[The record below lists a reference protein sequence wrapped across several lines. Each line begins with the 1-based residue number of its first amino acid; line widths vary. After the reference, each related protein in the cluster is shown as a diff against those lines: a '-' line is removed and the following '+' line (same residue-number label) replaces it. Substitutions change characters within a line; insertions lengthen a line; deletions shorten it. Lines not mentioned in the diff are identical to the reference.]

1 MRQEILERLMEITP
15 EEQAILDG
23 KTEVSRELYSGLG
36 KFEIDNAKLVERGR
50 YIAAR
55 PHTRFVDFPE
65 HTHNYIEIMYVCQ
78 GTITHYVEGKVLVM
92 EEGDILF
99 LNQHARHG
107 IRRAGREDIGI
118 NFIAL
123 PEFFDIPL
131 SMLHEDNILADFLV
145 NTLRTSQVSAEY
157 LLFSPRDNRAIGNL
171 MENIVVSLLEG
182 REEEEN
188 INQITM
194 GLIFLHLLNHVDTI
208 DRKSSQTWQELMVN
222 STLQYINK
230 NYREASLGELAADFH
245 QSASQLSKLIKKS
258 TGYTFKELLQRR
270 RFQRAVELLVDTS
283 LPVSDIFSAVGYENS
298 SYFYTRFHEKYGV
311 SPREYRK
318 LHTGDREIRL

>member
-1 MRQEILERLMEITP
+1 MKQEILERLMEITP

-23 KTEVSRELYSGLG
+23 KTEVSRELYSGIG
-36 KFEIDNAKLVERGR
+36 KFEIDNAKLMERGR
-50 YIAAR
+50 YISVR
-55 PHTRFVDFPE
+55 THTRFVDFPV

-78 GTITHYVEGKVLVM
+78 GTITHYVEGKELVM
-92 EEGDILF
+92 KPGDILF
-99 LNQHARHG
+99 LNQYARHG
-107 IRRAGREDIGI
+107 IRRAGQEDIGI

-157 LLFSPRDNRAIGNL
+157 LLFSPKDNRAIENL

-208 DRKSSQTWQELMVN
+208 DRKSSQTWQELLVN
-222 STLQYINK
+222 STLRYINK
-230 NYREASLGELAADFH
+230 NYREASLGELAEDFH

-298 SYFYTRFHEKYGV
+298 SYFYTRFHEKYGM
-311 SPREYRK
+311 SPREYRR
-318 LHTGDREIRL
+318 LHKGDREIRI